1 MPVYL
6 PPDYLDNTEQRQVAA
21 ALGRIIRNWEQRELD
36 VATGFFDPAA
46 WRALRDTFPLLE
58 RFRLLLGKAP
68 ELEGTG
74 WDRLDLA
81 QYYRRKLQGDLE
93 VLPFDQEYAALI
105 DSLLAF
111 LRRPTVEVH
120 LYRAFLHAKA
130 YLFPQVAIVG
140 SSNLTQAGLHR
151 RAELNLVRKE
161 EMVARALREEWFEPF
176 WAEAE
181 DYKETL
187 IQALAD
193 SKFGA
198 TPYTPFQVFI
208 KALYEYFRDRLV
220 PEAPEALIG
229 VNLAS
234 FQQEGL
240 REAIRLLDRHGG
252 VLVADAVG
260 LGKTYIGMGILEHYL
275 LRQRRRGHIPRGL
288 VVCPAQLRDLLWKP
302 KLDEYGLKAT
312 VVSMEE
318 MGREDF
324 DWKKYQGYD
333 LVLVD
338 EAHNFRHPGTG
349 RYGNLNRL
357 ICTGQRDK
365 RVVLMTATPINNT
378 IWDLYHQLVLLARGS
393 ESAYREHGI
402 TNLKGFFKRV
412 TEGGAELFDLLE
424 ETTVRRSRYDIKKRQ
439 EAGEKIIL
447 PGKGEIRFP
456 ERELR
461 AINYSLEKTYR
472 GFYAEIAAQIED
484 LGLVSYNLEQFRTDR
499 NEQTVE
505 RNNAIIGIIKTTL
518 LKRLESSLAAFRV
531 SVERQA
537 RFQRRFCDF
546 LEQGRLL
553 DSPSH
558 RKLIA
563 LEEEEEPPAAIE
575 ELIAG
580 LPEVAAADYDL
591 PAIRARL
598 EVDLRILQ
606 DLLEW
611 IEIVSTSAGGVAG
624 QDAKLAAVK
633 AELEGPLRG
642 KKVLLFTY
650 YQDTASYLYESLLAD
665 EDWLAQAGNPPIGL
679 ISGSTATA
687 EREQIVQR
695 FAPVANTPDTDEGW
709 QERRALQKEEI
720 QLLISTDVLSEG
732 QNLQDAG
739 VLINYDLHWNPVR
752 MIQRAG
758 RIDRLGSTYPTLT
771 IYNCFPEES
780 LEELLH
786 LVERLQQRIADID
799 RTVGLDASVLGEV
812 IHPRSFEDLRRIK
825 AGEKK
830 VLEEL
835 EQVAELLSTDEMKLP
850 LLLYLQSVGEQAVQE
865 IPLGIHSGRQSP
877 LAGTFLAFK
886 ARDRHFWRFYPAS
899 GGEPITDKRRIFQLL
914 QCAPEETRV
923 VPEHSIFGLLEQAT
937 AEIFQE
943 LKALRTVRKIKPPM
957 AGWNKEFYHAINQ
970 PQLFD
975 QVPTEL
981 RQRVSQV
988 LQDVALKPFQRDP
1001 VLKAIRAAFQ
1011 DDGSLLVLAEQLDA
1025 FFVDNGFY
1033 REIAAPTTL
1042 EQIREEELQL
1052 VCYEIL
1058 GGAETAGY
1066 GV

>member
-1 MPVYL
+1 VPAYF
-6 PPDYLDNTEQRQVAA
+6 PPDYLDNTDQRQMAA
-21 ALGRIIRNWEQRELD
+21 ALVRIVRDLGQRELD
-36 VATGFFDPAA
+36 VASGFFDPAA
-46 WRALRDTFPLLE
+46 WRSLKDVFPLLE

-74 WDRLDLA
+74 WERIDLA
-81 QYYRRKLQGDLE
+81 QYYRRRLQGDLE
-93 VLPFDQEYAALI
+93 VLPLDQEYAALI

-111 LRRPTVEVH
+111 LRWPSVEVR
-120 LYRAFLHAKA
+120 LYRSFLHAKA

-176 WAEAE
+176 WTEAE

-187 IQALAD
+187 IKALED
-193 SKFGA
+193 SKFGT
-198 TPYTPFQVFI
+198 TPYTPFQGFI

-220 PEAPEALIG
+220 PEVPEALVG
-229 VNLAS
+229 VDLAS

-275 LRQRRRGHIPRGL
+275 LRQRRRGHIPRGM
-288 VVCPAQLRDLLWKP
+288 VVCPAQLRDLLWRA

-357 ICTGQRDK
+357 ICTGRRDK

-378 IWDLYHQLVLLARGS
+378 IWDLYHQVMLLARGS

-402 TNLKGFFKRV
+402 SNLNGFFKRV
-412 TEGGAELFDLLE
+412 AEGVAELFDLLE
-424 ETTVRRSRYDIKKRQ
+424 ETTVRRSRYDVRKRQ
-439 EAGEKIIL
+439 EAGEKIVL
-447 PGKGEIRFP
+447 PGKGEIHFP
-456 ERELR
+456 ERELQ
-461 AINYSLEKTYR
+461 AVTYNLEQTYR
-472 GFYAEIAAQIED
+472 GFYAEIAAQID
-484 LGLVSYNLEQFRTDR
+484 SLSLVSYNLEQFRAGRD
-499 NEQTVE
+499 EQTVE
-505 RNNAIIGIIKTTL
+505 RNNAIIGIIKTTF

-537 RFQRRFCDF
+537 RFQRRFCEF

-563 LEEEEEPPAAIE
+563 MEEEEEPPEAVE
-575 ELIAG
+575 ELIAS

-591 PAIRARL
+591 GAIHTSL
-598 EVDLRILQ
+598 EADLRILQ
-606 DLLEW
+606 DLLDW
-611 IEIVSTSAGGVAG
+611 IEIVGASAGGVAG

-633 AELEGPLRG
+633 AELAGPLRG
-642 KKVLLFTY
+642 KKVLVFTY
-650 YQDTASYLYESLLAD
+650 FQDTARYLYESLQSD
-665 EDWLAQAGNPPIGL
+665 EEWQAQAGRPALGL
-679 ISGSTATA
+679 ISGSTAIA
-687 EREQIVQR
+687 GREHIVRR
-695 FAPVANTPDTDEGW
+695 FAPIANTPETDEGW
-709 QERRALQKEEI
+709 SERRALQAAEL
-720 QLLISTDVLSEG
+720 QVLISTDVLSEG

-739 VLINYDLHWNPVR
+739 ALINYDLHWNPVR

-758 RIDRLGSTYPTLT
+758 RIDRLGSPFAKLT
-771 IYNCFPEES
+771 IYNCFPEEG

-786 LVERLQQRIADID
+786 LLERLQQRIADID

-812 IHPRSFEDLRRIK
+812 IHPRSLEELRRIK
-825 AGEKK
+825 AGDRK

-835 EQVAELLSTDEMKLP
+835 EQAAELLSTDEMKLP
-850 LLLYLQSVGEQAVQE
+850 LLLYLQSIGEQAVQE
-865 IPLGIHSGRQSP
+865 IPLGIHSGRRAP

-886 ARDRHFWRFYPAS
+886 ARDRHFWRFYPAG
-899 GGEPITDKRRIFQLL
+899 GGEPLTDKRRIFQLL
-914 QCAPEETRV
+914 QCAPDEPRV
-923 VPEHSIFGLLEQAT
+923 VPDHSIFELLDRAT
-937 AEIFQE
+937 GEIFQE
-943 LKALRTVRKIKPPM
+943 LKALRAVRKIRPQM
-957 AGWNKEFYHAINQ
+957 VGWNKEFYHAINQ
-970 PQLFD
+970 PRLFD
-975 QVPTEL
+975 QVPEEL

-1001 VLKAIRAAFQ
+1001 ALVAIRAAFQ
-1011 DDGSLLVLAEQLDA
+1011 EGGGLQVLAEQLDA
-1025 FFVDNGFY
+1025 FFVENGLY
-1033 REIAAPTTL
+1033 REIVAPTTL
-1042 EQIREEELQL
+1042 EQIKEEELQL

-1058 GGAETAGY
+1058 NTT
-1066 GV
+1066 

>member
-6 PPDYLDNTEQRQVAA
+6 PPDYLDNTDQRQMAA
-21 ALGRIIRNWEQRELD
+21 ALGRIIRDWEQRELD

-111 LRRPTVEVH
+111 LRRPAVEVR
-120 LYRAFLHAKA
+120 LYRSFLHAKA

-140 SSNLTQAGLHR
+140 SSNLTAAGLHR

-161 EMVARALREEWFEPF
+161 EMVARTLRQEWFEPF

-181 DYKETL
+181 DYKDAL
-187 IQALAD
+187 VQALED
-193 SKFGA
+193 SKFGT

-220 PEAPEALIG
+220 PEAPEALVG
-229 VNLAS
+229 VDLAS

-260 LGKTYIGMGILEHYL
+260 LGKTYIGMGLLEHYL
-275 LRQRRRGHIPRGL
+275 LRQRRRGYIPRGL

-324 DWKKYQGYD
+324 EWIKYQGYD

-357 ICTGQRDK
+357 ICTGKRDK

-378 IWDLYHQLVLLARGS
+378 IWDLYHQVMLLARGS

-402 TNLKGFFKRV
+402 SNLNGFFKRV
-412 TEGGAELFDLLE
+412 ADGAAELFDLLE
-424 ETTVRRSRYDIKKRQ
+424 ETTVRRSRYDVRKRQ

-447 PGKGEIRFP
+447 PGKGEIHFP
-456 ERELR
+456 ERVLR
-461 AINYSLEKTYR
+461 AINYDLEQTYR
-472 GFYAEIAAQIED
+472 GFYAEIAAQIEN
-484 LGLVSYNLEQFRTDR
+484 LSLVSYNLEQFRTARD
-499 NEQTVE
+499 ETTVE
-505 RNNAIIGIIKTTL
+505 RGNAIIGIIKTTF

-537 RFQRRFCDF
+537 RFQRRFCEF

-563 LEEEEEPPAAIE
+563 LEEEEEPPE
-575 ELIAG
+575 EVEALIAS
-580 LPEVAAADYDL
+580 LPEVAAGDYDL
-591 PAIRARL
+591 ASIHTCL
-598 EVDLRILQ
+598 EADLRILQ
-606 DLLEW
+606 DLLDW

-624 QDAKLAAVK
+624 QDDKLAAVK
-633 AELEGPLRG
+633 AELAGPLRG
-642 KKVLLFTY
+642 KKVLVFTY
-650 YQDTASYLYESLLAD
+650 FQDTARYLYDSLHAD
-665 EDWLAQAGNPPIGL
+665 AAWQAQAGDPPLGV
-679 ISGSTATA
+679 ISGTTAA
-687 EREQIVQR
+687 ADREQIVRR
-695 FAPVANTPDTDEGW
+695 FAPVANTPNTDEGCA
-709 QERRALQKEEI
+709 ERRALQAEEI
-720 QLLISTDVLSEG
+720 RVLVSTDVLSEG

-758 RIDRLGSTYPTLT
+758 RIDRLGSPYATLT
-771 IYNCFPEES
+771 IYNCFPEEG

-812 IHPRSFEDLRRIK
+812 IHPRSLEELRRLK
-825 AGEKK
+825 AGDRK

-835 EQVAELLSTDEMKLP
+835 EQAAELLSTDEMKLP
-850 LLLYLQSVGEQAVQE
+850 LLLYLQGIGEQAVQE
-865 IPLGIHSGRQSP
+865 IPLGIHSGRRAP
-877 LAGTFLAFK
+877 LAGTFLAFR
-886 ARDRHFWRFYPAS
+886 ARDRHFWRFYPVN
-899 GGEPITDKRRIFQLL
+899 GDDPITDKRRIFQLL
-914 QCAPEETRV
+914 QCPPDEPRV
-923 VPEHSIFGLLEQAT
+923 VPEHSVFSLLDRAT
-937 AEIFQE
+937 GEIFQE
-943 LKALRTVRKIKPPM
+943 LKALRAVRKIRPPM
-957 AGWNKEFYHAINQ
+957 TGWNREFYHAINQ
-970 PQLFD
+970 PRLFD
-975 QVPTEL
+975 QVPEEL
-981 RQRVSQV
+981 RLRVSQV
-988 LQDVALKPFQRDP
+988 LQDAALKPFQRDP
-1001 VLKAIRAAFQ
+1001 ALKAIRAAFQ
-1011 DDGSLLVLAEQLDA
+1011 ESGSIQVLAEQLDA
-1025 FFVDNGFY
+1025 FFVENGLY
-1033 REIAAPTTL
+1033 REVVAPTTL
-1042 EQIREEELQL
+1042 EQIAEEELQL

-1058 GGAETAGY
+1058 TVA
-1066 GV
+1066 